1 MQTVHDAGGRQL
13 SAPAGHVCDLTDRPW
28 PTSLRTEPA
37 GRHGT
42 RWSRAAAP
50 WRRRLGERERFML
63 LLIAPAA
70 TVLFLFQIFP
80 ILIGANASFRNWP
93 LYDPCGEWLG
103 LQHYIRVLT
112 DPVFLGV
119 VMPNTLL
126 LMVLSVSIGLVPRAG
141 AGASSEPRLPGQRLV
156 QTVLLLP
163 LMIAPVIASMMMR
176 WMFNDQFGIVAVVW
190 EGLGFAPQAWLA
202 ARWPAFAIIVF
213 TDVWI
218 WTPWFTIIL
227 LAGLKSLPREPYEAA
242 AIDAAT
248 KWRMFTHLTLPMLR
262 PVIAVCV
269 VIRAIDAFR
278 TFDQVWVITQGGP
291 ARQTEVFSVYA
302 YVEAFHNL
310 NFGRGSAAAIIG
322 AIDHHG
328 ARHRALPAAGPLH
341 GRVAMSTPATALP
354 DVGRGG
360 GFFDAL
366 APGGR
371 KVLFVLAL
379 IGVLFL
385 FGFPA
390 FWLILTSLRPGWAVF
405 YVHRGTDFTIHNYV
419 EVLAGRHRRP
429 GLRQQLRDRHAR
441 DGLLAR
447 RDHLQRLHALA
458 LQGPGRER
466 LVRHDLRVPHRALH
480 LVGAAALL
488 RHPVDG
494 RLRHLCGAAAAAHRR
509 AHLLL
514 LVDDE
519 GLLRFDRPVDGA
531 RRADRRLHALGRV
544 PARGAAV
551 GDPRHRGARRSCAGS
566 TPGTSSCSR

>member
-1 MQTVHDAGGRQL
+1 VADTARWNRPGGAG
-13 SAPAGHVCDLTDRPW
+13 PAV
-28 PTSLRTEPA
+28 
-37 GRHGT
+37 
-42 RWSRAAAP
+42 AAARP

-93 LYDPCGEWLG
+93 LYDPSGEWLG
-103 LQHYIRVLT
+103 LHHYVRVLT
-112 DPVFLGV
+112 DPVFLRV

-126 LMVLSVSIGLVPRAG
+126 LMVLSVSIGLALGLALAHLLNRDF
-141 AGASSEPRLPGQRLV
+141 RGQRVV

-176 WMFNDQFGIVAVVW
+176 WMFNDQFGIVGVVW

-202 ARWPAFAIIVF
+202 ARWPAFAIVVF

-248 KWRMFTHLTLPMLR
+248 RWRMFTHLTLPMLR

-322 AIDHHG
+322 AIIIMVLG
-328 ARHRALPAAGPLH
+328 IALYRLLD
-341 GRVAMSTPATALP
+341 RFM
-354 DVGRGG
+354 DV
-360 GFFDAL
+360 
-366 APGGR
+366 
-371 KVLFVLAL
+371 
-379 IGVLFL
+379 
-385 FGFPA
+385 
-390 FWLILTSLRPGWAVF
+390 
-405 YVHRGTDFTIHNYV
+405 
-419 EVLAGRHRRP
+419 
-429 GLRQQLRDRHAR
+429 
-441 DGLLAR
+441 
-447 RDHLQRLHALA
+447 
-458 LQGPGRER
+458 
-466 LVRHDLRVPHRALH
+466 
-480 LVGAAALL
+480 
-488 RHPVDG
+488 
-494 RLRHLCGAAAAAHRR
+494 
-509 AHLLL
+509 
-514 LVDDE
+514 
-519 GLLRFDRPVDGA
+519 
-531 RRADRRLHALGRV
+531 
-544 PARGAAV
+544 
-551 GDPRHRGARRSCAGS
+551 
-566 TPGTSSCSR
+566 SR